1 MGESKKQIR
10 LRWEQ
15 DRVIMTGGDGDE
27 GTPVKLVWARPIT
40 GRGGAISVLDA
51 KKNEL
56 AMLESLDALDPD
68 SRKVA
73 EEELT
78 KRYIVPHITRVIRT
92 KANFGIRYWHVE
104 TDRGERRFA
113 LKNAS
118 KNAFWVSRDRL
129 MLRDTLG
136 CLYEISHFSALDPRS
151 RSEVEKVI

>member
-1 MGESKKQIR
+1 MSEREKQIR
-10 LRWEQ
+10 LHWEQ
-15 DRVIMTGGDGDE
+15 DRVLMSRGEGAE

-56 AMLESLDALDPD
+56 AMLENLDALDPD

-78 KRYIVPHITRVIRT
+78 KRYIVPRITRVIKT
-92 KANFGIRYWHVE
+92 TANFGIRYWHVE

-129 MLRDTLG
+129 MLRDTMG
-136 CLYEISHFSALDPRS
+136 CLYEIGSFSALDARS
-151 RSEVEKVI
+151 KSEVEKVI

>member
-1 MGESKKQIR
+1 MGKLEKQIR
-10 LRWEQ
+10 LRWKE
-15 DRVIMTGGDGDE
+15 DRVLMSRGNSAE

-40 GRGGAISVLDA
+40 GRGGTISVLDG

-56 AMLESLDALDPD
+56 ALLENQDALDPD

-78 KRYIVPHITRVIRT
+78 KRYLVPRITRVIKT
-92 KANFGIRYWHVE
+92 MANFGIRYWHVE
-104 TDRGERRFA
+104 TDRGERRLA

-118 KNAFWVSRDRL
+118 KNAFWVSEDHL
-129 MLRDTLG
+129 MLRDTMG
-136 CLYEISHFSALDPRS
+136 CLYEIGSFSALDARS